1 VGAGAEGVVIPLADF
16 AFSFGTFPRAVRFV
30 GDNGHLM
37 LTKIWEHLQL
47 SGVALLVS
55 LLIGL
60 PLGIVLGH
68 LHRGSFIAINV
79 SNIGRA
85 LPSIA
90 LIGFG
95 ISLFGPTFSNV
106 VIALVVLGAPPILAN
121 AYVGVDGVDPDVVE
135 AGRGMGLSPWAVLWR
150 LELPLALPLIFAG
163 IRTAAVFIIATATLA
178 AVSGTGG
185 GLGDIIVDQ
194 ASYRAEGVL
203 AAALCVTALAF
214 AADAVLAG
222 LQWFLTPAALRG
234 RTDARDVGI
243 AVSEEAAV

>member
-1 VGAGAEGVVIPLADF
+1 VIPFADF
-16 AFSFGTFPRAVRFV
+16 AFSFGTFPKAIQFI
-30 GDNGHLM
+30 GDHGHLI
-37 LTKIWEHLQL
+37 LTKVWEHLQL
-47 SGVALLVS
+47 SGYALAVS
-55 LLIGL
+55 VLIGL

-68 LHRGSFIAINV
+68 LHRGSLIAINV

-95 ISLFGPTFSNV
+95 ISLFGPTTTNV
-106 VIALVVLGAPPILAN
+106 VIALVFLGAPPILAN
-121 AYVGVDGVDPDVVE
+121 AYVAVDSVDDDVVE
-135 AGRGMGLSPWAVLWR
+135 AGRGMGLSPRAVLWR

-163 IRTAAVFIIATATLA
+163 IRTAAVYIIATATLA

-185 GLGDIIVDQ
+185 GLGDIIVNQ

-214 AADAVLAG
+214 AADAVLAA
-222 LQWFLTPAALRG
+222 LQWFLTPAGLRG
-234 RTDARDVGI
+234 RTEATDVSL
-243 AVSEEAAV
+243 AVSEEAVV

>member
-1 VGAGAEGVVIPLADF
+1 VIPLADSTF
-16 AFSFGTFPRAVRFV
+16 GLGTFPKAVQFV
-30 GDNGHLM
+30 GDHGHLI
-37 LTKIWEHLQL
+37 LQKIWEHLQL
-47 SGVALLVS
+47 SGIALLVS
-55 LLIGL
+55 LLVGL

-68 LHRGSFIAINV
+68 LHRGSFIAINI

-95 ISLFGPTFSNV
+95 ISLFGPTQTNV

-121 AYVGVDGVDPDVVE
+121 AYAGIDGVEPDVVE
-135 AGRGMGLSPWAVLWR
+135 AGRGMGLSPLAVLFK
-150 LELPLALPLIFAG
+150 LELPLGLPLIFAG
-163 IRTAAVFIIATATLA
+163 IRTAAVYIIATATLA

-203 AAALCVTALAF
+203 AAALCVTGLAF
-214 AADAVLAG
+214 AADGLLAG
-222 LQWFLTPAALRG
+222 LQWFLTPAPLRG
-234 RTDARDVGI
+234 RTDAKDVGL

>member
-1 VGAGAEGVVIPLADF
+1 VIPFGDF
-16 AFSFGTFPRAVRFV
+16 AFSFETFPRAVRFV
-30 GDNGHLM
+30 GDHGDLIAQ
-37 LTKIWEHLQL
+37 KIWEHLQL
-47 SGVALLVS
+47 SGAALAVS
-55 LLIGL
+55 LVIGL

-68 LHRGSFIAINV
+68 LHRGSFIAINI

-90 LIGFG
+90 IIGFG
-95 ISLFGPTFSNV
+95 ISLFGPTFTNV

-121 AYVGVDGVDPDVVE
+121 AYVGVDGVDADVVE

-163 IRTAAVFIIATATLA
+163 IRTASVYIVATATLA

-185 GLGDIIVDQ
+185 GLGDIIVNQ

-214 AADAVLAG
+214 AVDGVLAG
-222 LQWFLTPAALRG
+222 LQWVLTPAALRG
-234 RTDARDVGI
+234 RTETKDVSL
-243 AVSEEAAV
+243 AVSEEAVV

>member
-1 VGAGAEGVVIPLADF
+1 MIPFADF
-16 AFSFGTFPRAVRFV
+16 AFSFGTFPKAIQFV
-30 GDNGHLM
+30 GDHGHLI

-47 SGVALLVS
+47 SATALGVSV
-55 LLIGL
+55 LIGL
-60 PLGIVLGH
+60 PLGILLGH
-68 LHRGSFIAINV
+68 AHRGSLIAINV

-95 ISLFGPTFSNV
+95 ISLFGPTTSNV

-121 AYVGVDGVDPDVVE
+121 AYVAVDSVDADVVE

-150 LELPLALPLIFAG
+150 LEVPLALPLIFAG
-163 IRTAAVFIIATATLA
+163 IRTAAVYIVATATLA

-185 GLGDIIVDQ
+185 GLGDIIVNQ

-214 AADAVLAG
+214 AVDAILAG
-222 LQWFLTPAALRG
+222 LQWVLTPAALRG
-234 RTDARDVGI
+234 RTETKDVSLT
-243 AVSEEAAV
+243 VSEEAAV